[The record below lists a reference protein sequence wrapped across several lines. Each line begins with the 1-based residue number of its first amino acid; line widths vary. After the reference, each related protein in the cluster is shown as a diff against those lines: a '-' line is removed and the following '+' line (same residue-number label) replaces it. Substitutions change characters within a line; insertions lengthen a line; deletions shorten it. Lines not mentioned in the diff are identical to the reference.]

1 MTPAPPPEG
10 PTPEGPPPGPR
21 LLIVDD
27 EAAILFAM
35 GDYLSRSGYAVDRA
49 GSRGEAERL
58 LAAALYDLIIADL
71 RLGAEP
77 RGGLEVLRR
86 ARERQP
92 RVRTIL
98 LTAYGSAEVEAELA
112 QLGAGRLLSKPQP
125 LARIAEEVEELLRP
139 GRPASGRA
147 VRGLDGLDPA

>member
-1 MTPAPPPEG
+1 M
-10 PTPEGPPPGPR
+10 TPEGPPPEATAAEPR

-49 GSRGEAERL
+49 GSREEAERL
-58 LAAALYDLIIADL
+58 LAAALYDLIIVDL
-71 RLGAEP
+71 RLGTAEP

-92 RVRTIL
+92 QARTIL

-112 QLGAGRLLSKPQP
+112 QIGAGRLLSKPQP
-125 LARIAEEVEELLRP
+125 LARIAAEVEELLGPRLP
-139 GRPASGRA
+139 DSGRA
-147 VRGLDGLDPA
+147 VRDLDGPAPA